1 MGAIVLAYRT
11 ITQDTCTH
19 DAKVKMAGLKNMY
32 ECTNCHKFIPIVESK
47 ETDHMAPQYL
57 ENGWEDDWN

>member
-1 MGAIVLAYRT
+1 M

-19 DAKVKMAGLKNMY
+19 NAKVKMALLKNMY

-47 ETDHMAPQYL
+47 ETDHRAPQYV
-57 ENGWEDDWN
+57 EDGWEDD